1 MQMVLSSIHVYPI
14 KSTAGL
20 ALQSAGID
28 ARGLVHDRRWM
39 VVDADNR
46 FLTGR
51 QLPRLVLVRA
61 IPDGDGLLVDAPS
74 MPRLKVLAPD
84 GTGERLPVTVWD
96 DAVDAACADAISDAW
111 LSEFLGRP
119 VRLVMMDA
127 HSVRTVTS
135 AHAHGVSFADAYPF
149 LGISQA
155 SLDGLNAR
163 LGAPIPMQRFRP
175 NLVIA
180 GCDPHA
186 EDHWQRIRIGAIE
199 FEAAKPCTRCVF
211 TTVDPLLGERDP
223 SDEPLRTLKS
233 YRRTDEGITFGM
245 NWIARG
251 RGEIRVGD
259 RVEAY

>member
-1 MQMVLSSIHVYPI
+1 MQSILSSIHIYPI
-14 KSTAGL
+14 KSTSAL
-20 ALQSAGID
+20 DLQSAVID

-61 IPDGDGLLVDAPS
+61 IPHGDGLLVDAPS

-84 GTGERLPVTVWD
+84 GTAERLQVMVWD
-96 DAVDAACADAISDAW
+96 DAVDAACADSDSDAW
-111 LSEFLGRP
+111 LSEFLGTP

-127 HSVRTVTS
+127 RSVRSVTS
-135 AHAHGVSFADAYPF
+135 ADAQSVSFADAYPF
-149 LGISQA
+149 LAISQA

-163 LGAPIPMQRFRP
+163 LDAPISMRRFRP

-180 GCDPHA
+180 GCEPHA
-186 EDHWQRIRIGAIE
+186 EDRWQRIRIGAIE

-211 TTVDPLLGERDP
+211 TTVDPMLGKRDP
-223 SDEPLRTLKS
+223 SGEPLRMLKS
-233 YRRTDEGITFGM
+233 YRRTNEGITFGM

-251 RGEIRVGD
+251 RGQIRVGD
-259 RVEAY
+259 RVESY